1 MARCG
6 SFGWISCCCFHVA
19 VWRDEL
25 KAGGYPPHPP
35 FFLFSPAAG
44 PFCGCGWREKRDS
57 SSTSSD
63 LHTASDLHAA
73 SDLSFFLDLH
83 PLQNFS
89 VFRSS
94 ISSDLHAASGFL
106 QGELRCLQI
115 CTPLQIFD
123 VFRSSDCLQIC
134 MPDFGSLQIFLLF
147 RSSLFFQRGHAPPFL
162 PHESYLLPRVPVL
175 HEIAFQTFPRTF
187 CTCLAEE
194 VCRSSG
200 VTSQVL
206 TFPM

>member
-1 MARCG
+1 MWVWVEGKEGLFFDVFRSSHCFRSSRCFR
-6 SFGWISCCCFHVA
+6 S
-19 VWRDEL
+19 L
-25 KAGGYPPHPP
+25 
-35 FFLFSPAAG
+35 
-44 PFCGCGWREKRDS
+44 S
-57 SSTSSD
+57 S
-63 LHTASDLHAA
+63 
-73 SDLSFFLDLH
+73 FLDLH